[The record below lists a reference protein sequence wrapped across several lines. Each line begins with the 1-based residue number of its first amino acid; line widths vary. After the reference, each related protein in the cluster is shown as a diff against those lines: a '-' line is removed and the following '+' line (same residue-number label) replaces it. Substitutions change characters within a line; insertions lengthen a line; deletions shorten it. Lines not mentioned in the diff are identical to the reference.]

1 MLTHVVRARR
11 AILQSCAAIA
21 LVSCGADLGTAPAE
35 TSPGASQQEATF
47 HPTANLTLA
56 GGNYRW
62 TDASFASAT
71 SMAIEARTAGD
82 RRSTASANRGDT
94 GVPCLLV
101 TGTFVASP
109 AKAANGL
116 DRDIATNGED
126 AKPWTAACNGDMN
139 VVGEF

>member
-62 TDASFASAT
+62 TDANIPAGVT
-71 SMAIEARTAGD
+71 VTVTGDVTINTAGAIIPSPKLPGA
-82 RRSTASANRGDT
+82 RVCRPVSCGRGR
-94 GVPCLLV
+94 GARA
-101 TGTFVASP
+101 GA
-109 AKAANGL
+109 G
-116 DRDIATNGED
+116 
-126 AKPWTAACNGDMN
+126 
-139 VVGEF
+139 